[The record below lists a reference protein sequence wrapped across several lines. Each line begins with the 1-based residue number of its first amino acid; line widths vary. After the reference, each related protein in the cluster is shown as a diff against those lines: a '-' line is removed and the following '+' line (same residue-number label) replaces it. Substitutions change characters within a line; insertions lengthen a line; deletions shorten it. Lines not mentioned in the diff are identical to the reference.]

1 MTSLPPP
8 ATKNFPESSI
18 EKKCY
23 NIVEMFKENIPIMND
38 RNRLGYNLYKFMTG
52 EGDEPDILV
61 KSTKIKIVEIS
72 KEELAKK
79 ISDELKK
86 IQL

>member
-1 MTSLPPP
+1 MTTLPPP
-8 ATKNFPESSI
+8 ATKVFPESTI

-52 EGDEPDILV
+52 EGDSPEILV
-61 KSTKIKIVEIS
+61 KSTKIKIEGMT
-72 KEELAKK
+72 KEELANRLTE
-79 ISDELKK
+79 ELKK
-86 IQL
+86 INS

>member
-1 MTSLPPP
+1 MTTLPPP
-8 ATKNFPESSI
+8 ATKVFPESTI

-52 EGDEPDILV
+52 EGDSPEILV
-61 KSTKIKIVEIS
+61 KSTKIKIVGMT
-72 KEELAKK
+72 KEELAKRLTE
-79 ISDELKK
+79 ELKK
-86 IQL
+86 

>member
-1 MTSLPPP
+1 MTTLLPP
-8 ATKNFPESSI
+8 ATKVFPENSI

-52 EGDEPDILV
+52 EGDSPEILV
-61 KSTKIKIVEIS
+61 KSTKIKIEGMT
-72 KEELAKK
+72 KEELAKRLTE
-79 ISDELKK
+79 ELKK
-86 IQL
+86 IN

>member
-1 MTSLPPP
+1 MTTLPPP
-8 ATKNFPESSI
+8 ATKVFPESSI

-52 EGDEPDILV
+52 EGDSPEILV
-61 KSTKIKIVEIS
+61 KSTKIKIGGMT
-72 KEELAKK
+72 KEELAKRLTEELGK
-79 ISDELKK
+79 IKS
-86 IQL
+86 

>member
-1 MTSLPPP
+1 MTTLPPP
-8 ATKNFPESSI
+8 ATKVFPESSI

-52 EGDEPDILV
+52 EGDSPEILV
-61 KSTKIKIVEIS
+61 KSTKIKIEGMT
-72 KEELAKK
+72 KEELAKRLTEELGK
-79 ISDELKK
+79 IKS
-86 IQL
+86 